1 MTETGKPKIVVRLEQ
16 EAIEELRRRAGEP
29 TTGRAGGLALF
40 VRRII
45 YEYLGWPLPTQ
56 FGDLHSREKR
66 KGTGR
71 PRGWPKGRPRKRMEG
86 PEGEGK
92 GEAH

>member
-1 MTETGKPKIVVRLEQ
+1 LTETGKPKIVVRLEQ
-16 EAIEELRRRAGEP
+16 KAIDELRRRAGEP

-56 FGDLHSREKR
+56 FGELGTSEKR
-66 KGTGR
+66 RPTGKA
-71 PRGWPKGRPRKRMEG
+71 RGWPKGRPRKPAKDR
-86 PEGEGK
+86 
-92 GEAH
+92 